1 MARGEPIHTGRAL
14 VPGLTR
20 TQDTVDVPTVE
31 MGGDRARAMLPV
43 IGHHV
48 VTDPAPEGGGPRQ
61 NAETLDPTLD
71 LGWTGPLTVSLSES
85 PSLRRITDTPAEYQQ
100 VRGGGYSAG
109 GGAEPLSSAVDCALR
124 PAGGLRSAYCG
135 YRLVVASAAPIPIK
149 APPAVRLKV
158 RPCRP
163 SQGAIRPAR
172 PASTSS

>member
-1 MARGEPIHTGRAL
+1 M
-14 VPGLTR
+14 V
-20 TQDTVDVPTVE
+20 
-31 MGGDRARAMLPV
+31 PV

-48 VTDPAPEGGGPRQ
+48 VTNLAPEGGDPWQ
-61 NAETLDPTLD
+61 NPETLDPTLD

-85 PSLRRITDTPAEYQQ
+85 PSLRGITDTPAEYRQ
-100 VRGGGYSAG
+100 VRGEGYSAG